1 MDCPHCKSH
10 QVGMICEIKKSH
22 SFKKVAA
29 YVGTGLLGVAGGIM
43 LITPGC
49 MVGVLWALCL
59 PVPPGNAHLRLN
71 LKLSGNIV
79 VNLVVTNGKMS
90 VDVKQCSS

>member
-43 LITPGC
+43 LITPGLHGW
-49 MVGVLWALCL
+49 GVMGLVSAGAAGKCTSQI
-59 PVPPGNAHLRLN
+59 
-71 LKLSGNIV
+71 KSEV
-79 VNLVVTNGKMS
+79 VRKYRCKSCGYEWENVS
-90 VDVKQCSS
+90 